1 MRRSRINAE
10 AVAKKEENGKFA
22 AMKQRDDTSFIRA
35 LIAEGEHVRQ
45 DFKFEVS
52 DSRKIARSLSAF
64 ANTEG
69 GRLLI
74 GVKDNGRIAGVRSEE
89 EMYMV
94 EAAAQ
99 VYCTPAV
106 EVEMRV
112 YRPEGRSVLIA
123 SVEPA
128 PRKPVM
134 VKEEGG
140 RKLAYVRIA
149 DENILASPVHIGVW
163 RCEADNG
170 RGGSAGRMSPGL
182 GYEVPGSGYET
193 SGSGHRVSDSWSRQD
208 QVSVT
213 FTEQERELLAVIAA
227 ASGSTSCQ
235 SAQSGSPT
243 ARASYGASS
252 CQSAQSGSP
261 TARASYGA
269 SSCQSARSDSVLSG
283 SPQSGSL
290 MARTSYGASSSTAIS
305 RSSSGLTLSQI
316 CRRVTIPRRRVIHLL
331 SLFVHWG
338 LVEIHHDSRGFLY
351 YGKD

>member
-1 MRRSRINAE
+1 
-10 AVAKKEENGKFA
+10 
-22 AMKQRDDTSFIRA
+22 MKQQDDTSFIRS
-35 LIAEGEHVRQ
+35 LIAEGEHVWQ

-64 ANTEG
+64 ANTDG

-94 EAAAQ
+94 EAAAR
-99 VYCTPAV
+99 VYCTPEV

-182 GYEVPGSGYET
+182 GYGVPGSGYET
-193 SGSGHRVSDSWSRQD
+193 SGSGHRVSDSWLRQD
-208 QVSVT
+208 PVSVT

-227 ASGSTSCQ
+227 ASGSTSRQ
-235 SAQSGSPT
+235 FAQSGLPA
-243 ARASYGASS
+243 ARSS
-252 CQSAQSGSP
+252 SGVSAPGPFCPAFSGSAALP
-261 TARASYGA
+261 
-269 SSCQSARSDSVLSG
+269 V
-283 SPQSGSL
+283 
-290 MARTSYGASSSTAIS
+290 
-305 RSSSGLTLSQI
+305 SSSGLTLSQI
-316 CRRVTIPRRRVIHLL
+316 CRLVTIPRRRVIHLL

-338 LVEIHHDSRGFLY
+338 LVGIRHDSRGFFYCAL
-351 YGKD
+351 D

>member
-1 MRRSRINAE
+1 
-10 AVAKKEENGKFA
+10 
-22 AMKQRDDTSFIRA
+22 MKQRDDTSFIRS

-69 GRLLI
+69 GLLLI

-89 EMYMV
+89 EIYMV
-94 EAAAQ
+94 EAAAK
-99 VYCTPAV
+99 VYCDPEV

-128 PRKPVM
+128 LRKPVM
-134 VKEEGG
+134 VKEEDG

-170 RGGSAGRMSPGL
+170 RGGSAGRISPSPG
-182 GYEVPGSGYET
+182 Y
-193 SGSGHRVSDSWSRQD
+193 RVSDSWLRQD
-208 QVSVT
+208 PVSVT

-227 ASGSTSCQ
+227 ASGGTS
-235 SAQSGSPT
+235 
-243 ARASYGASS
+243 R
-252 CQSAQSGSP
+252 
-261 TARASYGA
+261 
-269 SSCQSARSDSVLSG
+269 QSARSGLPAV
-283 SPQSGSL
+283 
-290 MARTSYGASSSTAIS
+290 RTCSGASGTAALPVS
-305 RSSSGLTLSQI
+305 FSGLTLSQI

-338 LVEIHHDSRGFLY
+338 LVEIRHDSRGFLY
-351 YGKD
+351 FSSENV

>member
-1 MRRSRINAE
+1 
-10 AVAKKEENGKFA
+10 
-22 AMKQRDDTSFIRA
+22 MKQRDDTSFIRS

-94 EAAAQ
+94 EAAAK
-99 VYCTPAV
+99 VYCDPEV

-163 RCEADNG
+163 RCEADNV
-170 RGGSAGRMSPGL
+170 RGGSAGRVLPGNIL
-182 GYEVPGSGYET
+182 MAPDSGLRE
-193 SGSGHRVSDSWSRQD
+193 GP
-208 QVSVT
+208 VSVV

-227 ASGSTSCQ
+227 ASGSTSRQ
-235 SAQSGSPT
+235 FAQSGLP
-243 ARASYGASS
+243 A
-252 CQSAQSGSP
+252 
-261 TARASYGA
+261 
-269 SSCQSARSDSVLSG
+269 ARSSS
-283 SPQSGSL
+283 
-290 MARTSYGASSSTAIS
+290 GASSSGAS
-305 RSSSGLTLSQI
+305 APGPFRPAFSGSAALPVSSSGLTLSQI

-338 LVEIHHDSRGFLY
+338 LVGIRHDSRGFLY
-351 YGKD
+351 YACDACEHI

>member
-1 MRRSRINAE
+1 
-10 AVAKKEENGKFA
+10 
-22 AMKQRDDTSFIRA
+22 MKQQDDTSFIRS

-64 ANTEG
+64 ANTDG

-99 VYCTPAV
+99 VYCTPEV

-170 RGGSAGRMSPGL
+170 RGGSAGKMSPGL
-182 GYEVPGSGYET
+182 GYGVPGSGYET

-208 QVSVT
+208 PVSVT

-227 ASGSTSCQ
+227 ASGSTSRQ
-235 SAQSGSPT
+235 FAQSGLP
-243 ARASYGASS
+243 A
-252 CQSAQSGSP
+252 
-261 TARASYGA
+261 
-269 SSCQSARSDSVLSG
+269 ARSSS
-283 SPQSGSL
+283 
-290 MARTSYGASSSTAIS
+290 GASSSGSSSSGVSCFAALPV
-305 RSSSGLTLSQI
+305 SSSGLTLSQI
-316 CRRVTIPRRRVIHLL
+316 CRLVTIPRRRVIHLL

-338 LVEIHHDSRGFLY
+338 LVGIRHDSRGFLY
-351 YGKD
+351 YACEHI

>member
-1 MRRSRINAE
+1 
-10 AVAKKEENGKFA
+10 
-22 AMKQRDDTSFIRA
+22 MKQRDDTSFIRS

-94 EAAAQ
+94 EAAAK
-99 VYCTPAV
+99 VYCDPEV

-123 SVEPA
+123 SVEPV

-182 GYEVPGSGYET
+182 GYGVPGSGYES
-193 SGSGHRVSDSWSRQD
+193 SGSGHRVSDSWPRQD
-208 QVSVT
+208 PVSVT

-227 ASGSTSCQ
+227 ASGSTSRQ
-235 SAQSGSPT
+235 FAQSGLP
-243 ARASYGASS
+243 A
-252 CQSAQSGSP
+252 
-261 TARASYGA
+261 
-269 SSCQSARSDSVLSG
+269 ARSSSG
-283 SPQSGSL
+283 
-290 MARTSYGASSSTAIS
+290 TSSSGASSSGAS
-305 RSSSGLTLSQI
+305 APGPFSPAFSGSAALPVSSSGLTLSQI

-351 YGKD
+351 CGKD

>member
-1 MRRSRINAE
+1 
-10 AVAKKEENGKFA
+10 
-22 AMKQRDDTSFIRA
+22 MKQQDDTSFIRA

-94 EAAAQ
+94 EAAAKI
-99 VYCTPAV
+99 YCDPEV

-170 RGGSAGRMSPGL
+170 RGGSAGRMSPDL
-182 GYEVPGSGYET
+182 GYGVPGSGYET
-193 SGSGHRVSDSWSRQD
+193 SGSGHRVSDSWLRQD
-208 QVSVT
+208 PVSVT

-227 ASGSTSCQ
+227 ASGSTSRQ
-235 SAQSGSPT
+235 FAQSGLP
-243 ARASYGASS
+243 A
-252 CQSAQSGSP
+252 
-261 TARASYGA
+261 
-269 SSCQSARSDSVLSG
+269 ARSSS
-283 SPQSGSL
+283 
-290 MARTSYGASSSTAIS
+290 GASSSGAS
-305 RSSSGLTLSQI
+305 APGPFRPAFSGSAALPVSSSGLTLSQI

-338 LVEIHHDSRGFLY
+338 LVGISHDSRGFFYCAL
-351 YGKD
+351 D

>member
-1 MRRSRINAE
+1 
-10 AVAKKEENGKFA
+10 
-22 AMKQRDDTSFIRA
+22 MKQRDDTSFIRS

-94 EAAAQ
+94 EAAAK
-99 VYCTPAV
+99 VYCDPEV

-182 GYEVPGSGYET
+182 GYGVPGSGYET
-193 SGSGHRVSDSWSRQD
+193 SGSGHRVSDSWLRQD
-208 QVSVT
+208 PVSVT

-227 ASGSTSCQ
+227 ASGSTSRQ
-235 SAQSGSPT
+235 FAQSGLP
-243 ARASYGASS
+243 A
-252 CQSAQSGSP
+252 
-261 TARASYGA
+261 
-269 SSCQSARSDSVLSG
+269 ARSSS
-283 SPQSGSL
+283 
-290 MARTSYGASSSTAIS
+290 GASSSGAS
-305 RSSSGLTLSQI
+305 APGPFRPAFSGSAALPVSSSGLTLSQI

-351 YGKD
+351 CGKD

>member
-1 MRRSRINAE
+1 
-10 AVAKKEENGKFA
+10 
-22 AMKQRDDTSFIRA
+22 MKQRDDTSFIRS

-94 EAAAQ
+94 EAAAK
-99 VYCTPAV
+99 VYCDPEV

-134 VKEEGG
+134 VKEGGG

-163 RCEADNG
+163 RCEADNV

-182 GYEVPGSGYET
+182 GYGVPGSGYET
-193 SGSGHRVSDSWSRQD
+193 SGSGHRVSDSWLRQD
-208 QVSVT
+208 PVSVT
-213 FTEQERELLAVIAA
+213 FTEQERGLLAVIAA
-227 ASGSTSCQ
+227 ASGSTSRQ
-235 SAQSGSPT
+235 FAQSGLPAARTGSCTSVSP
-243 ARASYGASS
+243 ASPVSS
-252 CQSAQSGSP
+252 C
-261 TARASYGA
+261 
-269 SSCQSARSDSVLSG
+269 
-283 SPQSGSL
+283 
-290 MARTSYGASSSTAIS
+290 
-305 RSSSGLTLSQI
+305 GLTLQQI
-316 CRRVTIPRRRVIHLL
+316 CRLVTIPRRRVIHLL

-338 LVEIHHDSRGFLY
+338 LVGIRHDSRGFLY
-351 YGKD
+351 YACDACEHI

>member
-1 MRRSRINAE
+1 
-10 AVAKKEENGKFA
+10 
-22 AMKQRDDTSFIRA
+22 MKQRDDTSFIRS

-99 VYCTPAV
+99 VYCTPEV

-128 PRKPVM
+128 PHKPVM

-149 DENILASPVHIGVW
+149 DENILASPVHLGVW
-163 RCEADNG
+163 RCEADNV
-170 RGGSAGRMSPGL
+170 RGGGADRVLPGNIL
-182 GYEVPGSGYET
+182 MAPDSGLRE
-193 SGSGHRVSDSWSRQD
+193 GP
-208 QVSVT
+208 VSVV

-227 ASGSTSCQ
+227 ASVGLAHR
-235 SAQSGSPT
+235 SAQSGLPAARTGSCTSVSP
-243 ARASYGASS
+243 ASPVSS
-252 CQSAQSGSP
+252 C
-261 TARASYGA
+261 
-269 SSCQSARSDSVLSG
+269 
-283 SPQSGSL
+283 
-290 MARTSYGASSSTAIS
+290 
-305 RSSSGLTLSQI
+305 GLTLQQI

-338 LVEIHHDSRGFLY
+338 LVGIRHDSRGFLY
-351 YGKD
+351 YACDACEHI

>member
-1 MRRSRINAE
+1 
-10 AVAKKEENGKFA
+10 
-22 AMKQRDDTSFIRA
+22 MKQRDDTSFIRS

-94 EAAAQ
+94 EAAAK
-99 VYCTPAV
+99 VYCDPEV

-149 DENILASPVHIGVW
+149 DENILASPVHLGVW
-163 RCEADNG
+163 RCEADNV
-170 RGGSAGRMSPGL
+170 RGGGADRVLPGNIL
-182 GYEVPGSGYET
+182 MAPDSGLRE
-193 SGSGHRVSDSWSRQD
+193 GP
-208 QVSVT
+208 VSVV
-213 FTEQERELLAVIAA
+213 FTEQERGLLAVIAA
-227 ASGSTSCQ
+227 ASGSTSRQ
-235 SAQSGSPT
+235 FAQSGLP
-243 ARASYGASS
+243 A
-252 CQSAQSGSP
+252 
-261 TARASYGA
+261 
-269 SSCQSARSDSVLSG
+269 ARSSS
-283 SPQSGSL
+283 
-290 MARTSYGASSSTAIS
+290 GASSSGAS
-305 RSSSGLTLSQI
+305 APGPFRPAFSGSAALPVSSSGLTLSQI
-316 CRRVTIPRRRVIHLL
+316 CRLVTIPRRRVIHLL

-338 LVEIHHDSRGFLY
+338 LVGISHDSRGFFYCAL
-351 YGKD
+351 D

>member
-1 MRRSRINAE
+1 
-10 AVAKKEENGKFA
+10 
-22 AMKQRDDTSFIRA
+22 MKQRDDTSYIRA

-94 EAAAQ
+94 EAAAK
-99 VYCTPAV
+99 VYCDPEV

-208 QVSVT
+208 PVSVT

-227 ASGSTSCQ
+227 ASGSTSRQ
-235 SAQSGSPT
+235 FAQSGSP
-243 ARASYGASS
+243 AACSSSGASAPGPF
-252 CQSAQSGSP
+252 CPAFSGS
-261 TARASYGA
+261 A
-269 SSCQSARSDSVLSG
+269 VL
-283 SPQSGSL
+283 PV
-290 MARTSYGASSSTAIS
+290 
-305 RSSSGLTLSQI
+305 SSSGLTLSQI

-338 LVEIHHDSRGFLY
+338 LVGIRHDSRGFLY
-351 YGKD
+351 YAND

>member
-1 MRRSRINAE
+1 
-10 AVAKKEENGKFA
+10 
-22 AMKQRDDTSFIRA
+22 MKQRDDTSYIRA

-94 EAAAQ
+94 EAAAK
-99 VYCTPAV
+99 VYCDPEV

-182 GYEVPGSGYET
+182 GYGVHGSGYES

-208 QVSVT
+208 PVSVT

-227 ASGSTSCQ
+227 ASGSTSRQ
-235 SAQSGSPT
+235 FTQSGSPT
-243 ARASYGASS
+243 
-252 CQSAQSGSP
+252 
-261 TARASYGA
+261 
-269 SSCQSARSDSVLSG
+269 
-283 SPQSGSL
+283 
-290 MARTSYGASSSTAIS
+290 ARTSYGASSSTAIS

-338 LVEIHHDSRGFLY
+338 LVEIHHDSRGFFY
-351 YGKD
+351 CGKD

>member
-1 MRRSRINAE
+1 MRRNRINAE

-22 AMKQRDDTSFIRA
+22 AMKQRDDTSFIRS

-170 RGGSAGRMSPGL
+170 RGGSAGRMSQSL
-182 GYEVPGSGYET
+182 GYGVPGSGYET

-208 QVSVT
+208 PVSVT

-227 ASGSTSCQ
+227 ASGSTSRQ
-235 SAQSGSPT
+235 FGQSGLPA
-243 ARASYGASS
+243 ARSS
-252 CQSAQSGSP
+252 SGS
-261 TARASYGA
+261 
-269 SSCQSARSDSVLSG
+269 SSSAFSC
-283 SPQSGSL
+283 P
-290 MARTSYGASSSTAIS
+290 AASSSGSSSSGVSCFAALPL
-305 RSSSGLTLSQI
+305 SSSGLTLSQI

-338 LVEIHHDSRGFLY
+338 LVGIRHDSRGFLY
-351 YGKD
+351 YAND

>member
-1 MRRSRINAE
+1 
-10 AVAKKEENGKFA
+10 
-22 AMKQRDDTSFIRA
+22 MKQRDDTSFIRS

-94 EAAAQ
+94 EAAAK
-99 VYCTPAV
+99 VYCDPEV

-123 SVEPA
+123 SVEPV

-182 GYEVPGSGYET
+182 GYGVPGSGYES
-193 SGSGHRVSDSWSRQD
+193 SGSGHRVSDSWPRQD
-208 QVSVT
+208 PVSVT

-227 ASGSTSCQ
+227 ASGSTSRQ
-235 SAQSGSPT
+235 FAQSGLP
-243 ARASYGASS
+243 A
-252 CQSAQSGSP
+252 
-261 TARASYGA
+261 
-269 SSCQSARSDSVLSG
+269 ARSSSG
-283 SPQSGSL
+283 TSSSG
-290 MARTSYGASSSTAIS
+290 TSSSGASSSDAS
-305 RSSSGLTLSQI
+305 APGPFSPAFSGSAALPVSSSGLTLSQI

-351 YGKD
+351 CGKD

>member
-1 MRRSRINAE
+1 
-10 AVAKKEENGKFA
+10 
-22 AMKQRDDTSFIRA
+22 MKQRDDTSFIRS

-94 EAAAQ
+94 EAAAK
-99 VYCTPAV
+99 VYCDPEV

-123 SVEPA
+123 SVEPV

-182 GYEVPGSGYET
+182 GYGVPGSGYES
-193 SGSGHRVSDSWSRQD
+193 SGSGHRVSDSWPRQD
-208 QVSVT
+208 PVSVT
-213 FTEQERELLAVIAA
+213 FTEQEKELLAVIAA
-227 ASGSTSCQ
+227 ASGSTSRQ
-235 SAQSGSPT
+235 FAQSGLP
-243 ARASYGASS
+243 A
-252 CQSAQSGSP
+252 
-261 TARASYGA
+261 
-269 SSCQSARSDSVLSG
+269 ARSSS
-283 SPQSGSL
+283 
-290 MARTSYGASSSTAIS
+290 GASSSGAS
-305 RSSSGLTLSQI
+305 APGPFRPAFSGSAALPVSSSGLTLSQI

-351 YGKD
+351 CGKD

>member
-1 MRRSRINAE
+1 
-10 AVAKKEENGKFA
+10 
-22 AMKQRDDTSFIRA
+22 MKQRDD
-35 LIAEGEHVRQ
+35 VRQ

-94 EAAAQ
+94 EAAAK
-99 VYCTPAV
+99 VYCDPEV

-128 PRKPVM
+128 PHKPVM

-170 RGGSAGRMSPGL
+170 RGGSAGRMW
-182 GYEVPGSGYET
+182 
-193 SGSGHRVSDSWSRQD
+193 VSDSWLRQD
-208 QVSVT
+208 PVSVT

-227 ASGSTSCQ
+227 ASGSNSRQ
-235 SAQSGSPT
+235 FAQSGLPAARTGSCTSVSP
-243 ARASYGASS
+243 APSVSS
-252 CQSAQSGSP
+252 C
-261 TARASYGA
+261 
-269 SSCQSARSDSVLSG
+269 C
-283 SPQSGSL
+283 
-290 MARTSYGASSSTAIS
+290 
-305 RSSSGLTLSQI
+305 LTLQQI
-316 CRRVTIPRRRVIHLL
+316 CRRVTIPRRRVVHLL
-331 SLFVHWG
+331 ALFVHWG
-338 LVEIHHDSRGFLY
+338 LVGISHDSRGFFYCAL
-351 YGKD
+351 D

>member
-1 MRRSRINAE
+1 
-10 AVAKKEENGKFA
+10 
-22 AMKQRDDTSFIRA
+22 MKQRDDTSFIRS

-94 EAAAQ
+94 EAAAK
-99 VYCTPAV
+99 VYCDPEV

-123 SVEPA
+123 SVEPV

-163 RCEADNG
+163 RCEADNV
-170 RGGSAGRMSPGL
+170 RGGSAG
-182 GYEVPGSGYET
+182 
-193 SGSGHRVSDSWSRQD
+193 GHRVSDSWLRQD
-208 QVSVT
+208 PVSVT
-213 FTEQERELLAVIAA
+213 FTEQERGLLAVIAA
-227 ASGSTSCQ
+227 ASGSTSRQ
-235 SAQSGSPT
+235 FAQSGLPAARTGSCTSVSP
-243 ARASYGASS
+243 ASPVSS
-252 CQSAQSGSP
+252 C
-261 TARASYGA
+261 
-269 SSCQSARSDSVLSG
+269 
-283 SPQSGSL
+283 
-290 MARTSYGASSSTAIS
+290 
-305 RSSSGLTLSQI
+305 GLTLQQI
-316 CRRVTIPRRRVIHLL
+316 CRLVTIPRRRVIHLL

-338 LVEIHHDSRGFLY
+338 LVGIRHDSRGFLY
-351 YGKD
+351 YACDACEHI

>member
-1 MRRSRINAE
+1 
-10 AVAKKEENGKFA
+10 
-22 AMKQRDDTSFIRA
+22 MKQRDDTSFIRS

-64 ANTEG
+64 ANTDG

-94 EAAAQ
+94 EAAAK
-99 VYCTPAV
+99 VYCTPEV

-128 PRKPVM
+128 PHKPVM

-149 DENILASPVHIGVW
+149 DENILAAPVHLGVW
-163 RCEADNG
+163 RCEADNV

-182 GYEVPGSGYET
+182 GYGVPGSGYET
-193 SGSGHRVSDSWSRQD
+193 SGSGHRVSDSWLRQD
-208 QVSVT
+208 PVSVT

-227 ASGSTSCQ
+227 ASGSTSRQ
-235 SAQSGSPT
+235 FAQSGLP
-243 ARASYGASS
+243 A
-252 CQSAQSGSP
+252 
-261 TARASYGA
+261 
-269 SSCQSARSDSVLSG
+269 ARSSS
-283 SPQSGSL
+283 
-290 MARTSYGASSSTAIS
+290 GASSSGAS
-305 RSSSGLTLSQI
+305 APGPFRPAFSGSAALPVSSSGLTLSQI

-338 LVEIHHDSRGFLY
+338 LVGISHDSRGFFYCAL
-351 YGKD
+351 D

>member
-1 MRRSRINAE
+1 
-10 AVAKKEENGKFA
+10 
-22 AMKQRDDTSFIRA
+22 MKQRDDTSFIRS

-94 EAAAQ
+94 EAAAK
-99 VYCTPAV
+99 VYCDPEV

-112 YRPEGRSVLIA
+112 YRPEGEGRSVLIA
-123 SVEPA
+123 SVEPV

-182 GYEVPGSGYET
+182 GYGVPGSGYES
-193 SGSGHRVSDSWSRQD
+193 SGSGHRVSDSWPRQD
-208 QVSVT
+208 PVSVT

-227 ASGSTSCQ
+227 ASGSTSRQ
-235 SAQSGSPT
+235 FAQSGLP
-243 ARASYGASS
+243 A
-252 CQSAQSGSP
+252 
-261 TARASYGA
+261 
-269 SSCQSARSDSVLSG
+269 ARSSSG
-283 SPQSGSL
+283 TSSSG
-290 MARTSYGASSSTAIS
+290 TSSSGASSSGAS
-305 RSSSGLTLSQI
+305 APGPFSPAFSGSAALPVSSSGLTLSQI

-351 YGKD
+351 CGKD

>member
-1 MRRSRINAE
+1 
-10 AVAKKEENGKFA
+10 
-22 AMKQRDDTSFIRA
+22 MKQRDDTSFIRS

-94 EAAAQ
+94 EAAAK
-99 VYCTPAV
+99 VYCDPEV

-123 SVEPA
+123 SVEPV

-182 GYEVPGSGYET
+182 GYGVPGSGYES
-193 SGSGHRVSDSWSRQD
+193 SGSGHRVSDSWPRQD
-208 QVSVT
+208 PVSVT

-227 ASGSTSCQ
+227 ASGSTSRQ
-235 SAQSGSPT
+235 FAQSGLPA
-243 ARASYGASS
+243 ARSSSGTSSSGASAPGPFS
-252 CQSAQSGSP
+252 PAFSGSAALP
-261 TARASYGA
+261 
-269 SSCQSARSDSVLSG
+269 V
-283 SPQSGSL
+283 
-290 MARTSYGASSSTAIS
+290 
-305 RSSSGLTLSQI
+305 SSSGLTLSQI

-351 YGKD
+351 CGKD

>member
-1 MRRSRINAE
+1 M
-10 AVAKKEENGKFA
+10 ENGKFA
-22 AMKQRDDTSFIRA
+22 AMKQRDDTSFIRS

-94 EAAAQ
+94 EAAAK
-99 VYCTPAV
+99 VYCDPEV

-123 SVEPA
+123 SVEPV

-182 GYEVPGSGYET
+182 GYGVPGSGYES
-193 SGSGHRVSDSWSRQD
+193 SGSGHRVSDSWPRQD
-208 QVSVT
+208 PVSVT
-213 FTEQERELLAVIAA
+213 FTEQEKELLAVIAA
-227 ASGSTSCQ
+227 ASGSTSRQ
-235 SAQSGSPT
+235 FAQSGLP
-243 ARASYGASS
+243 A
-252 CQSAQSGSP
+252 
-261 TARASYGA
+261 
-269 SSCQSARSDSVLSG
+269 ARSSS
-283 SPQSGSL
+283 
-290 MARTSYGASSSTAIS
+290 GASSSGAS
-305 RSSSGLTLSQI
+305 APGPFRPAFSGSAALPVSSSGLTLSQI

-351 YGKD
+351 CGKD

>member
-1 MRRSRINAE
+1 
-10 AVAKKEENGKFA
+10 
-22 AMKQRDDTSFIRA
+22 MKVQDDTAYIRA
-35 LIAEGEHVRQ
+35 LISEGEHVRQ
-45 DFKFEVS
+45 DFKFEIS

-106 EVEMRV
+106 EVDMRV
-112 YRPEGRSVLIA
+112 YRPEGRSVLVA
-123 SVEPA
+123 SVGPA
-128 PRKPVM
+128 VRKPVL
-134 VKEEGG
+134 VKEEDG
-140 RKLAYVRIA
+140 RRLAYVRIA

-182 GYEVPGSGYET
+182 GYGVPGSGYET
-193 SGSGHRVSDSWSRQD
+193 SGSGHRVSDSWLRQD
-208 QVSVT
+208 PVSVT

-227 ASGSTSCQ
+227 ASGSTSRQ
-235 SAQSGSPT
+235 FAQSGLPA
-243 ARASYGASS
+243 ARSSSGASAPGPF
-252 CQSAQSGSP
+252 CPAFSGSAALP
-261 TARASYGA
+261 
-269 SSCQSARSDSVLSG
+269 V
-283 SPQSGSL
+283 
-290 MARTSYGASSSTAIS
+290 
-305 RSSSGLTLSQI
+305 SSSGLTLSQI

-338 LVEIHHDSRGFLY
+338 LVGIRHDSRGFLY
-351 YGKD
+351 YAND